1 MSINKKS
8 MSIFAKIFNRL
19 LKEDVTASTAFGPAA
34 TGETG
39 GQFPAQ
45 NSKGYNPGDNRPIN
59 PYKAILGYKSKK
71 KKKNKVPMQRRPFSG
86 L

>member
-1 MSINKKS
+1 MD
-8 MSIFAKIFNRL
+8 IFAKIFNRL
-19 LKEDVTASTAFGPAA
+19 LEEDVMASTAFGPAA
-34 TGETG
+34 TGDTG

-45 NSKGYNPGDNRPIN
+45 NSKGFNPGDNRPID

-71 KKKNKVPMQRRPFSG
+71 KKKKQPKIPMQRRAFSG